1 MISFWILDSSIPET
15 ARRKKTRLPSGQKS
29 LMRPPGA
36 VDFQDA
42 SLASL
47 GKSGVAARSCS
58 NGLTSVSFGSE
69 GIDYSILSMTDSP
82 SWLQGYPFG
91 YLAGAAGGEGVGLGQ
106 GLARLGMHQ
115 DLVDSQLA
123 LLQHAHAPVSA
134 VADLQPHVED
144 AVPVDGI
151 GLVEDRKS
159 TRLNSSHLGISY

>member
-1 MISFWILDSSIPET
+1 
-15 ARRKKTRLPSGQKS
+15 
-29 LMRPPGA
+29 MRPPGA

-58 NGLTSVSFGSE
+58 NGLTSVVSFGSG
-69 GIDYSILSMTDSP
+69 GIDYSILSMNDSP
-82 SWLQGYPFG
+82 SLLQGYPFG
-91 YLAGAAGGEGVGLGQ
+91 YLAGAAGGGGIGLGQ
-106 GLARLGMHQ
+106 VLARLGMHQ

-123 LLQHAHAPVSA
+123 LLQHANAPVNA

-151 GLVEDRKS
+151 DRKS
-159 TRLNSSHLGISY
+159 VV